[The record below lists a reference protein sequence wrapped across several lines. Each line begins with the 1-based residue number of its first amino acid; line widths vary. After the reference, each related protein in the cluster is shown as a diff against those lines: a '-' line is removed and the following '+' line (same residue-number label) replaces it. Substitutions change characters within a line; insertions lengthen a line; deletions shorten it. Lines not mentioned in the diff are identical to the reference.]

1 MEENDYSREWVAF
14 RAACRK
20 ERDKCDPQRKI
31 GLGESV
37 RRAYLKIFKKDIG
50 KLSVS
55 EQNLIASIFNSIDSE
70 DSNVSQSRESRE
82 SGSS

>member
-20 ERDKCDPQRKI
+20 ERDKCDPNGKI
-31 GLGESV
+31 GIGESV

-50 KLSVS
+50 KLSVN
-55 EQNLIASIFNSIDSE
+55 EQKLIASIFNSIDSGE
-70 DSNVSQSRESRE
+70 CNVSQSRES
-82 SGSS
+82 GSS